1 MGLFGL
7 DLSERGHVDTIGLDF
22 ADFTC
27 NFLTIRQE
35 RRTMKFSLFIT
46 ALLAFSA
53 YADEVTKEEG
63 VLVLTTKNFD
73 AVIAENE
80 YVLVEFYAPWCGHCK
95 SLAPEYAKAA
105 GVLAEKDSPIKLGK
119 VDATEE
125 GPLAEKFEV
134 RGYPTLKFFKN
145 GKPTEYN
152 GGRTSD
158 TIVTWVEKK
167 TGPAAV
173 ALAADAEGEAA
184 KALLE
189 VAGGNDDLKF
199 ALGTADIA
207 AEYKVEGDAIVLFK
221 KFDEGRNDLTEGLT
235 DVEGITKFVAS
246 SALPLVVEFN
256 QETAQKIFSG
266 EIKSHLLMFLSK
278 SADAYAEQHA
288 IATKLA
294 KEHKGQILFVSI
306 DTDEEDHKRI
316 LEFFGTKDD
325 ELPGMRIIKLAEDM
339 AKYKPVDG
347 SITEE
352 SIKSFVGDYLDGKL
366 KQHLLSEDIPE
377 DWDAAPVKVLVGKN
391 FEDVAKDA
399 AKHVLVKFYA
409 PWCGHCK
416 QLVPIWDSLGEK
428 FADREDIVIAKMDST
443 ANELEDI
450 KIQGFP

>member
-1 MGLFGL
+1 MGSLVWIFRRGDTSTRL
-7 DLSERGHVDTIGLDF
+7 DLTLQTLLAI
-22 ADFTC
+22 
-27 NFLTIRQE
+27 FLTIRQE
-35 RRTMKFSLFIT
+35 RRTMKFSLFIVT
-46 ALLAFSA
+46 ALMAFSA

-73 AVIAENE
+73 AVVAENE

-152 GGRTSD
+152 GGRTAD

-173 ALAADAEGEAA
+173 ALADVAAAAKFVEDNEIAVLGFFADA
-184 KALLE
+184 
-189 VAGGNDDLKF
+189 
-199 ALGTADIA
+199 
-207 AEYKVEGDAIVLFK
+207 EGDAIVLFK

-278 SADAYAEQHA
+278 SSDAYAEQHA

-316 LEFFGTKDD
+316 LEFFGMKDD

-347 SITEE
+347 SLTEE

-377 DWDAAPVKVLVGKN
+377 DWDATPVKVLVGKN
-391 FEDVAKDA
+391 FEEVAKD
-399 AKHVLVKFYA
+399 
-409 PWCGHCK
+409 
-416 QLVPIWDSLGEK
+416 
-428 FADREDIVIAKMDST
+428 T
-443 ANELEDI
+443 
-450 KIQGFP
+450 